1 MSTRHRQ
8 LNEGDVMG
16 RTQHRYSTEL
26 KERLVAEI
34 ENGHLSIR
42 EASREARA
50 GVAMIHQWLAE
61 YGRYK
66 PKRDVVEVVMK
77 SEQDRIAALE
87 QALAEAHLKLR
98 VYDELITQAN
108 KHFKTDLKK
117 SFGMSP
123 RPPAAPVPTRP
134 RSVPSARSSTE
145 PATPT
150 TSTAGDSGRTR
161 KRKR

>member
-1 MSTRHRQ
+1 M
-8 LNEGDVMG
+8 E
-16 RTQHRYSTEL
+16 RTQHRYSAEL

-34 ENGHLSIR
+34 ENGHLSVR
-42 EASREARA
+42 EAARDA
-50 GVAMIHQWLAE
+50 RTSVTMIQKWLDE

-77 SEQDRIAALE
+77 SEQDRIGALE

-117 SFGMSP
+117 SFGRSP
-123 RPPAAPVPTRP
+123 QQPAVTDPTRS
-134 RSVPSARSSTE
+134 RSVPSAQPSAER
-145 PATPT
+145 ATPT
-150 TSTAGDSGRTR
+150 TSTSGDSGLRP

>member
-1 MSTRHRQ
+1 MERA
-8 LNEGDVMG
+8 
-16 RTQHRYSTEL
+16 QHRYSAEL

-42 EASREARA
+42 EAARDA
-50 GVAMIHQWLAE
+50 RTSVTMIQKWLDE

-117 SFGMSP
+117 SFGMPP
-123 RPPAAPVPTRP
+123 RPPAAPVQTRP
-134 RSVPSARSSTE
+134 ASAPSARSSTE
-145 PATPT
+145 RATPT
-150 TSTAGDSGRTR
+150 TSTSGDSGRAR